1 MFKRLLSFVAAST
14 LFSGAAHAD
23 AMVWKVSNEHGELYL
38 GGTIHML
45 RPSDYP
51 LKPEYLTAFNLSDVV
66 VFETDVTGASDLGF
80 QQQMMMQMSLPPGKT
95 LSSLLA
101 PNTYKRLQDFA
112 AARNIPFEMLQSFK
126 PAMVVLT
133 LTQLELQKNGINS
146 SNGLET
152 HFAGLAK
159 EANKPLA
166 SLETLDEQIALL
178 AAMGNGYEDEF
189 VNGSLDDLENIE
201 KEFDGLI
208 KAWRD
213 GDVAT
218 IDEKMTRMMKERF
231 PQMYTNLLVKRNF
244 NWIKQIE
251 RLIKT
256 PQKEFILVCAAHL
269 AGADSVQNLLRAQG
283 YKIEKVSTKTQNNK
297 KVI

>member
-1 MFKRLLSFVAAST
+1 M
-14 LFSGAAHAD
+14 
-23 AMVWKVSNEHGELYL
+23 
-38 GGTIHML
+38 
-45 RPSDYP
+45 
-51 LKPEYLTAFNLSDVV
+51 
-66 VFETDVTGASDLGF
+66 
-80 QQQMMMQMSLPPGKT
+80 
-95 LSSLLA
+95 
-101 PNTYKRLQDFA
+101 QDFA

-256 PQKEFILVCAAHL
+256 PQKEFILVGAAHL